1 MTRRPGVICFA
12 AQDWWYHNRAH
23 SEVQLMLRIARTE
36 PVLLVNSIGMRTPRP
51 GRTSQ
56 AGQRI
61 VRKLGSIARGLR
73 RPVDGLPNFHVL
85 SPITVPMLG
94 NDQVRAANSMS
105 VRAQVELA
113 ARSIGIQ
120 DPAIFV
126 TIPTAWNVIQGMH
139 RRTLLYNRADKHS
152 AFGDIDRPAI
162 EALERDL
169 LRTSD
174 HVLYVSHQ
182 LLDAERALTGDRA
195 VFLDHGVDLE
205 HFRPRPQSEEPDDL
219 ASIPHP
225 RIGFFCGID
234 DRTVDVALLEHTARE
249 IPEAQLVLIGS
260 SSVAMDGLEELPN
273 VHWLGFR
280 PYEQIPAYGSGFDVA
295 LMPWVDS
302 EWIAACNPIKMKEY
316 LALGLPIVSTEFPEV
331 HRYDELLT
339 VAGDADDFVKAVR
352 ARLNDRGPVTPAD
365 RRAAVAGDTWDRRAE
380 EVLSLIAL
388 Q

>member
-23 SEVQLMLRIARTE
+23 SEVQLMLRIARTQ

-56 AGQRI
+56 AGRRI
-61 VRKLGSIARGLR
+61 VRKVGSIARGLR

-85 SPITVPMLG
+85 SPVTVPMLG
-94 NDQVRAANSMS
+94 NDLVRAANTAS
-105 VRAQVELA
+105 VRTQVELA
-113 ARSIGIQ
+113 ARSIGIE

-126 TIPTAWNVIQGMH
+126 TIPTAWDVIQGMH

-174 HVLYVSHQ
+174 HVLYVSHA

-205 HFRPRPQSEEPDDL
+205 HFRPRPPTEEPDDL
-219 ASIPHP
+219 APIPHP
-225 RIGFFCGID
+225 RIGFFGGIND
-234 DRTVDVALLEHTARE
+234 YTVDVPLLERTARE
-249 IPEAQLVLIGS
+249 IPDAQLVLIGDS
-260 SSVAMDGLEELPN
+260 TVPMNGLESLPN

-280 PYEQIPAYGSGFDVA
+280 PYERIPAYASGFDVA
-295 LMPWVDS
+295 LMPWCDS
-302 EWIAACNPIKMKEY
+302 EWIAACNPVKMKEY
-316 LALGLPIVSTEFPEV
+316 LALGLPVVSTEFPEV
-331 HRYDELLT
+331 HRYDKVLT
-339 VAGDADDFVKAVR
+339 VARDADDFVSAVR
-352 ARLNDRGPVTPAD
+352 GRLADRGPGTPAD
-365 RRAAVAGDTWDRRAE
+365 RRAAVAGDAWDRRAD
-380 EVLSLIAL
+380 EVLSLMRL
-388 Q
+388 R

>member
-23 SEVQLMLRIARTE
+23 SEVQLMLRIARTQ

-51 GRTSQ
+51 GQTSQ
-56 AGQRI
+56 AGRRI
-61 VRKLGSIARGLR
+61 ARKLGSIARGLR

-85 SPITVPMLG
+85 SPVTVPMLG
-94 NDQVRAANSMS
+94 NDLVRAANTAS

-120 DPAIFV
+120 DPALFV

-174 HVLYVSHQ
+174 HVLYVSHA

-205 HFRPRPQSEEPDDL
+205 HFRPRPQTEEPDDL
-219 ASIPHP
+219 AAIPHP
-225 RIGFFCGID
+225 RIGFFGGIND
-234 DRTVDVALLEHTARE
+234 YTVDVMLLERTARE
-249 IPEAQLVLIGS
+249 IPDAQLVLIGDS
-260 SSVAMDGLEELPN
+260 TVPMDGLEALPN

-280 PYEQIPAYGSGFDVA
+280 PYEQVPAYGSGFDVA
-295 LMPWVDS
+295 LMPWGQS
-302 EWIAACNPIKMKEY
+302 EWIAASNPIKMKEY
-316 LALGLPIVSTEFPEV
+316 LALGLPVVSTEFPEV
-331 HRYDELLT
+331 HRYDDVLT
-339 VAGDADDFVKAVR
+339 VAQDADEFVRAVR
-352 ARLNDRGPVTPAD
+352 ERLTDRGPGTPAD
-365 RRAAVAGDTWDRRAE
+365 RRAAVAGDTWDRRAD
-380 EVLSLIAL
+380 EVLSLMRL
-388 Q
+388 R